1 MLSAFV
7 NTFKITELR
16 QRILFTFG
24 LIFICRLIA
33 AIPLPGVDA
42 VAIRQFF
49 EVQGGAE
56 GGLLGMFNLF
66 SGGALLQCSIGSL
79 GIMPYISASII
90 LQLMTAVVPHLEKLA
105 REGDVGRQKITQY
118 TRYLTVILCAVQGFA
133 MAGALQSGDRKSVV

>member
-7 NTFKITELR
+7 NTFKIAELR

-49 EVQGGAE
+49 ETQGGA
-56 GGLLGMFNLF
+56 
-66 SGGALLQCSIGSL
+66 
-79 GIMPYISASII
+79 
-90 LQLMTAVVPHLEKLA
+90 
-105 REGDVGRQKITQY
+105 
-118 TRYLTVILCAVQGFA
+118 
-133 MAGALQSGDRKSVV
+133 